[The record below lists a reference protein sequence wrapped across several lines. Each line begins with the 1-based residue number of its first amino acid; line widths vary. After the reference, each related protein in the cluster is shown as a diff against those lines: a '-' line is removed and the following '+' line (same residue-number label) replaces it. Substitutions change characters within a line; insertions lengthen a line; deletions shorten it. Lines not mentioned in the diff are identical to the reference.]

1 MTKNNAI
8 QEIATLSSSTLARI
22 CGSTKYERIDDCC
35 NRLILAAS
43 NMKEDAFRYCEN
55 WLDVL
60 HALNIS
66 HDNDIDNP
74 YLFGVM
80 DYRDYIIKY
89 GHDEAVTIF
98 HDYVKAVT
106 IEEII
111 TDNWEQDYIRGAKD
125 VLCIK

>member
-43 NMKEDAFRYCEN
+43 SMKDNAFKDCES

-60 HALNIS
+60 HTINVS
-66 HDNDIDNP
+66 HDNDI
-74 YLFGVM
+74 
-80 DYRDYIIKY
+80 
-89 GHDEAVTIF
+89 E
-98 HDYVKAVT
+98 
-106 IEEII
+106 
-111 TDNWEQDYIRGAKD
+111 
-125 VLCIK
+125 